1 MHIARNVALL
11 GPNRMTAR
19 DHNPRLTAMIV
30 KSYVVQHRVRPE
42 QFSDLITSVNQAL
55 DQSPND
61 N

>member
-1 MHIARNVALL
+1 
-11 GPNRMTAR
+11 MTAR

-30 KSYVVQHRVRPE
+30 KSYVVQALGGPD
-42 QFSDLITSVNQAL
+42 QISDLITSVNQAL

>member
-30 KSYVVQHRVRPE
+30 KSYVVQALGE
-42 QFSDLITSVNQAL
+42 TGSDF
-55 DQSPND
+55 
-61 N
+61 